1 MSLTL
6 SNALRSAQ
14 ANQVTA
20 AADAGSGPGKIRI
33 YTASR
38 PAGPDTAVGAQT
50 LLAEFTLADPS
61 FASAVNGVITLD
73 ATPVLATTGLAAG
86 TAAWF
91 RLLDSTNTAV
101 IDGKV
106 STSGGGGDLILN
118 TTTVSVGLDLEIT
131 SGTITVPAGTAD

>member
-6 SNALRSAQ
+6 SNAVRSAM
-14 ANQVTA
+14 ADAGVDLL
-20 AADAGSGPGKIRI
+20 DAGSGAGKIRI

-38 PAGPDTAVGAQT
+38 PAGPDTAIGAQT

-61 FASAVNGVITLD
+61 FGAAANGVKTLD

-91 RLLDSTNTAV
+91 RALDSNNVAR

-106 STSGGGGDLILN
+106 TATGGGGDLEIN

-131 SGTITVPAGTAD
+131 SGTVTQPAGTAD